1 MSEAAT
7 KPHAFKNGSRT
18 FLTQVGIFSTKQN
31 GLKYFFFSINLKDI
45 CLKIKFETYFSILM
59 LCYSWSISIEY
70 LTNPRVRIKVTR
82 LFNIDINY
90 VAVSFY

>member
-31 GLKYFFFSINLKDI
+31 GLKYIFFLHKSQGHL
-45 CLKIKFETYFSILM
+45 FE
-59 LCYSWSISIEY
+59 
-70 LTNPRVRIKVTR
+70 N
-82 LFNIDINY
+82 
-90 VAVSFY
+90 